1 MTHDAHDAFY
11 TEGVERN
18 SRVGVGARYKE
29 NASGASCASCASA
42 PPAAASP
49 LLRPYQTALVDRLR
63 AAYRLGFRAP
73 LLQLA
78 TGGGKTVVFAAAAHG
93 ARAKGK
99 RVLVLAH
106 RIELVRQ
113 AADKLAAAG
122 VPAVMLVAG
131 GTVPPNAPAVVAS
144 IQTAANRLDRLG
156 DFDFIVIDEAHHC
169 TATTWRKVLDAFPT
183 AKLLGVSATP
193 WRLDGKGLGVGA
205 GGIFDVLVEG
215 PSIAEL
221 TRAGYLAPARYYVPE
236 RKIDTTNV
244 PQVAG
249 DYSAAGLE
257 ALMTG
262 NSRITGDAIDSYRR
276 HADHQPAICFVV
288 SVHHGEIVAAQFR
301 EAGYRAACV
310 HGELAA
316 AERDRLIAGLGN
328 GDIEVLASCQ
338 LISEGLDVP
347 AVGAVVLLRPTASLG
362 LHLQQIG
369 RGLRPAPGKAHLTVL
384 DHVGNV
390 LEHGRADD
398 ARAWTLDAGL
408 ARAAGK
414 REATVKRCHV
424 CGAGNA
430 LAARW
435 CESCGTKFPVDEP
448 DFNPAPGRLVELS
461 RERIQFL
468 ATQPHHR
475 LRGMT
480 LSEAEVRAVAR
491 ERGYKAGW
499 CRHYLREQAARSAQ

>member
-1 MTHDAHDAFY
+1 M
-11 TEGVERN
+11 
-18 SRVGVGARYKE
+18 S
-29 NASGASCASCASA
+29 SA
-42 PPAAASP
+42 AP
-49 LLRPYQTALVDRLR
+49 LRSYQAALVDQLR
-63 AAYRLGFRAP
+63 AAYRVGFRAP

-78 TGGGKTVVFAAAAHG
+78 TGGGKTHIFTAIAASAHG
-93 ARAKGK
+93 RGK
-99 RVLVLAH
+99 RVLVAAH
-106 RIELVRQ
+106 RRELIRQ
-113 AADKLAAAG
+113 ASAKLTAAG
-122 VPAVMLVAG
+122 VPHGIIAPGHPETADAVQVG
-131 GTVPPNAPAVVAS
+131 S
-144 IQTAANRLDRLG
+144 IQTLARRLDRLPA
-156 DFDFIVIDEAHHC
+156 FDLIVLDECHHAVAAQWTALLKAQAQARILGV
-169 TATTWRKVLDAFPT
+169 TATPA
-183 AKLLGVSATP
+183 
-193 WRLDGKGLGVGA
+193 RLDGKGLGVGA

-276 HADHQPAICFVV
+276 HADHQAAIAFVCT
-288 SVHHGEIVAAQFR
+288 VHHGEIVAAQFR

-328 GDIEVLASCQ
+328 GDIEVLASCE

-369 RGLRPAPGKAHLTVL
+369 RGLRPAPGKAHLFVL

-408 ARAAGK
+408 ARPAGK
-414 REATVKRCHV
+414 REATVKRCHA

-430 LAARW
+430 VAVRT
-435 CESCGTKFPVDEP
+435 CENCGTEFLVDEP
-448 DFNPAPGRLVELS
+448 DFDPAPGRLVELS
-461 RERIQFL
+461 RERILFL

-491 ERGYKAGW
+491 ERGYKSGW